1 MQQWFAGNAKTV
13 MIPEDEQ
20 AAEDS
25 EKNQEGKEDP
35 ALDAESYEE
44 MTAGLNERVKEA
56 RKVLFLYLLY
66 LKGRLGRRD
75 DRNFAE
81 CYRCYRRR

>member
-35 ALDAESYEE
+35 A
-44 MTAGLNERVKEA
+44 A
-56 RKVLFLYLLY
+56 RCGKLM
-66 LKGRLGRRD
+66 RD
-75 DRNFAE
+75 DRRVE
-81 CYRCYRRR
+81 

>member
-1 MQQWFAGNAKTV
+1 MVCGNAKTV

-25 EKNQEGKEDP
+25 GENQEGKEDP

-44 MTAGLNERVKEA
+44 MTAGVNERKRGE
-56 RKVLFLYLLY
+56 KKYCFCI
-66 LKGRLGRRD
+66 
-75 DRNFAE
+75 F
-81 CYRCYRRR
+81 CI